1 MRASLRLNNDVA
13 FGRLLE
19 IAALAEGLGFDQIW
33 VSNDLF
39 LRSAPVLIGALARAT
54 SRIRIGIGVLN
65 PYSMHPAEIAMVAA
79 TAQEVSNGRFLL
91 GLAAGADEF
100 LGWAGISRASF
111 LAEVRAAVLA
121 IRALLEGRRP
131 AAIPG
136 TGAGWRSEAYLRTG
150 AAPTPI
156 YVGGMGPRMLEL
168 AGEVADGA
176 LPLLFPPEHFSTAA
190 AQVLNGIHRAGRDVA
205 SFDLAACIWCSIA
218 DDGERGRRALAAKLA
233 YYGASFNPTLL
244 ARVGLTL
251 DDFRPIQAAMAAGE
265 TERATEMVTPA
276 MLSLGVAGGV
286 DELVQR
292 CKSLIEAGATHLSF
306 GPPLGPDVVESVR
319 LIGTKALPILRAER
333 GEVS

>member
-1 MRASLRLNNDVA
+1 VRASLRLNNDVP
-13 FGRLLE
+13 FDRLVE
-19 IAALAEGLGFDQIW
+19 VAALAEELGFDQIW

-54 SRIRIGIGVLN
+54 NRIRIGIGVLN

-100 LGWAGISRASF
+100 LGWAGISRGSF
-111 LAEVRAAVLA
+111 LAEMRAAVHA

-131 AAIPG
+131 GEIPE
-136 TGAGWRSEAYLRTG
+136 TGRGWRPEAYLRAG

-156 YVGGMGPRMLEL
+156 YLGGMGPRMLEL

-176 LPLLFPPEHFSTAA
+176 LPLLFPPEHFATAA
-190 AQVLNGIHRAGRDVA
+190 AQVTSGIHRAGREVA

-218 DDGERGRRALAAKLA
+218 DDADRGRHALAAKLA

-244 ARVGLTL
+244 ARVGLGL
-251 DDFRPIQAAMAAGE
+251 DDFRPIQAAMSAGDL
-265 TERATEMVTPA
+265 ERATEMVTPA
-276 MLSLGVAGGV
+276 MLSLGVAGSV
-286 DELVQR
+286 DDLVQR
-292 CKSLIEAGATHLSF
+292 CESLIAAGATHLSF
-306 GPPLGPDVVESVR
+306 GPPLGPDILESVR
-319 LIGTKALPILRAER
+319 LIGTKALPRLRVEER
-333 GEVS
+333 EVS